1 MHRPPLPPRQYSWYS
16 FLLEAECGQ
25 NMSMKKSSHTIRN
38 RTCDLP
44 ACSAVPQP
52 TAPTHALDDSI
63 ITSGKC
69 DGFVCEAQCNSG
81 VVFCESGN
89 DSSIMEE
96 SPGLDGDLQGFR
108 NQLFQNSWHG
118 VC

>member
-1 MHRPPLPPRQYSWYS
+1 
-16 FLLEAECGQ
+16 
-25 NMSMKKSSHTIRN
+25 
-38 RTCDLP
+38 
-44 ACSAVPQP
+44 
-52 TAPTHALDDSI
+52 
-63 ITSGKC
+63 
-69 DGFVCEAQCNSG
+69 